1 MIAEVQRLA
10 EPIRHVKGAL
20 SVWRLT
26 EEHRAELQRRLRADS
41 TTTLTG
47 FDQIFR
53 RPTEAQLRALK
64 RRRQDDEAPAYMYSR
79 GVKKKRKAK
88 EGEG

>member
-1 MIAEVQRLA
+1 MIAEVKRLA
-10 EPIRHVKGAL
+10 APIRHVKGAL

-26 EEHRAELQRRLRADS
+26 EEHRAELQRRLRADR
-41 TTTLTG
+41 TTALTG

-53 RPTEAQLRALK
+53 RPTEAQLRELK
-64 RRRQDDEAPAYMYSR
+64 RRRQDDKAPAYSR